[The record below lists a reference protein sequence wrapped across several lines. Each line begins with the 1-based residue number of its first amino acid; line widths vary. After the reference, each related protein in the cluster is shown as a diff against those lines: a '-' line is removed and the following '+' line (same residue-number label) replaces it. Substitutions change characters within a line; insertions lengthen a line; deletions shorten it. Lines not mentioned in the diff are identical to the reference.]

1 MKESPIPL
9 HETSFLNVSLT
20 SFAEMSGLATG
31 RINPTSSTSE
41 ASYNRIPPEIVFGI
55 HGDWNNPTS
64 AIVASYNRI
73 PNK

>member
-31 RINPTSSTSE
+31 RINPTSSASE
-41 ASYNRIPPEIVFGI
+41 ASYNRIPPEIVFVVTGGF
-55 HGDWNNPTS
+55 HNTS
-64 AIVASYNRI
+64 PPFFN
-73 PNK
+73 